1 LIKEYMTVPS
11 FTVVS
16 LVENPDGSADVTL
29 DCSPDFMKMMV
40 QYGFIAILEKAIEQA
55 KDEHT

>member
-1 LIKEYMTVPS
+1 MTVPS

-16 LVENPDGSADVTL
+16 LTENPDGSADLEL
-29 DCSPDFMKMMV
+29 DCSPDFMKMMF
-40 QYGFIAILEKAIEQA
+40 QYGFIAILEQAIEQA

>member
-1 LIKEYMTVPS
+1 MTVPS

-16 LVENPDGSADVTL
+16 LVENPDGSADVTF

-40 QYGFIAILEKAIEQA
+40 QYGFISILEQAIKME
-55 KDEHT
+55 KENVN

>member
-1 LIKEYMTVPS
+1 MTVPS

-29 DCSPDFMKMMV
+29 DCTPDFMKMMV
-40 QYGFIAILEKAIEQA
+40 QYGFIAILEQAIEKA
-55 KDEHT
+55 KEDAD

>member
-1 LIKEYMTVPS
+1 MTTPS

-16 LVENPDGSADVTL
+16 LVENPDGSADLTL
-29 DCSPDFMKMMV
+29 DCSPDFMKMMF

-55 KDEHT
+55 KNEHT

>member
-1 LIKEYMTVPS
+1 MTVPS

-29 DCSPDFMKMMV
+29 DCSPDFMKLMF
-40 QYGFIAILEKAIEQA
+40 QYGFISILELAINESKGQ
-55 KDEHT
+55 KNENP